1 MRLSVIWK
9 IRIDREI
16 YIILYVAVFYW
27 GNILSK
33 SSWLFSIITNRWLYW
48 DSCDLIVKGC
58 VTKFTVRTIKPGHKG
73 EDCPITTC
81 SKNKRFSR
89 LFANGPIIFI
99 QVQTV
104 HKKRTWELF
113 AFSKLYVPSFTVCFP
128 VLRVRTKIMLWGMLL
143 CFHIRD

>member
-104 HKKRTWELF
+104 HKKELENF
-113 AFSKLYVPSFTVCFP
+113 LLSVNFTYLLLCFP

-143 CFHIRD
+143 CFHMRD